1 MPQSFIFNI
10 TESYIFRQ
18 ISIFFSDMKE
28 VQPLQSAWIDL
39 NLAKIDRE
47 CPMIKPSSIWL
58 TEHARQ
64 VQSFLSM
71 GVQCEIR
78 ELIQRSIA
86 MWSDEDIRENN
97 ELVSGQCEEIAL
109 YLSSVSLSSDSQST

>member
-10 TESYIFRQ
+10 TASYIFRY
-18 ISIFFSDMKE
+18 FFSDMTE
-28 VQPLQSAWIDL
+28 VKPLQSTIIIACIDL

-47 CPMIKPSSIWL
+47 YPMIKPSSIWL

-64 VQSFLSM
+64 VQRFLSM
-71 GVQCEIR
+71 GVQYEIR

-86 MWSDEDIRENN
+86 LWSDEDIRENN
-97 ELVSGQCEEIAL
+97 ELVSGQCEEIA
-109 YLSSVSLSSDSQST
+109 